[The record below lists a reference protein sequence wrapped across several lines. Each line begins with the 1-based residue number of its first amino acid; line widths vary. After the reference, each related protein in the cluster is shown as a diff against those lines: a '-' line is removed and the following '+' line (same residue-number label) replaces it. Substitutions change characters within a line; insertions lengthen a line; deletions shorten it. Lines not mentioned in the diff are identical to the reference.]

1 MIAVIRV
8 FLFLFPFA
16 PKTSAKSLRFHS
28 ARRFLVFTLAQR
40 SVLGGAV
47 GQHHR
52 HASTFMSERCEASR
66 MWRQSSSWLFCGITA
81 EFQRQRKISH
91 RNKND
96 INNVCFPYLCR
107 RKANALTACPN
118 SFMSSVVYWVQRD
131 SAVLQRLGGASWDRT
146 NQEGEQSKHTKR
158 AERPEQR
165 ATVCLASTLLRS
177 GCRPSAREHRH

>member
-1 MIAVIRV
+1 MIAVIWV

-28 ARRFLVFTLAQR
+28 ARRFLMFTLAQR
-40 SVLGGAV
+40 SVLGGAM

-52 HASTFMSERCEASR
+52 HASTFYVRALWGVQDVASVVV
-66 MWRQSSSWLFCGITA
+66 LAFLGITA

>member
-1 MIAVIRV
+1 MIAVIWV

-28 ARRFLVFTLAQR
+28 ARHFLMLR
-40 SVLGGAV
+40 SRRDQCSAVLWV
-47 GQHHR
+47 NITDTQVL
-52 HASTFMSERCEASR
+52 FMSERCEASR
-66 MWRQSSSWLFCGITA
+66 MWRQSSSWLFCGINA

-165 ATVCLASTLLRS
+165 ATVCLASTLLQS